1 MVTILNPPQTIPT
14 QPAETPETPPAA
26 LIPQPPVW
34 GYTIPSPGVRY
45 YTARPAAK
53 TPTPAFLTVK
63 LLDEK
68 VFPL

>member
-1 MVTILNPPQTIPT
+1 MVTILNPPQTIPS
-14 QPAETPETPPAA
+14 QPAETSETPPAR
-26 LIPQPPVW
+26 IPTQPPVW

-53 TPTPAFLTVK
+53 TPTPAFLTAK

-68 VFPL
+68 VLPL

>member
-14 QPAETPETPPAA
+14 QPAETPETPPAY
-26 LIPQPPVW
+26 IQTQPPVW
-34 GYTIPSPGVRY
+34 GYTIPCPGVRY